1 MKVLAG
7 DVGGTHARLAVVEVT
22 ATTWKML
29 AERRY
34 ESRKFDGL
42 APIVEQFR
50 ANVAG
55 DVEAASFGVA
65 GSIENG
71 RVQLT
76 NLDWSIDVNGFG
88 DEIGLSRTR
97 VINDFDAL
105 GHALPYLGPSDRAE
119 LQRGTPRAQ
128 APIGVIGAGTGL
140 GEAFL
145 LWENGHYRVH
155 DSEGGHVDLAPQ
167 SALQWRLAEHFQ
179 TRYGHASFE
188 RVVSGPGLVDVYR
201 FLVADGYAPERRE
214 TRTAM
219 GNGDAAAVIS
229 ERALAGDDPLCEKA
243 LSIFV
248 EMYGAQAGNLA
259 LTIKAEGGIYVAG
272 GIAPKIL
279 PRLRAGSFLDAFR
292 RKGRMSNLLSTIPVW
307 VILNPDVGLVGAA
320 AAALPV

>member
-7 DVGGTHARLAVVEVT
+7 DVGGTHARLAVVEIT
-22 ATTWKML
+22 ETTWTIL

-42 APIVEQFR
+42 GPIVEQFR

-55 DVEAASFGVA
+55 DVDAASFGVA
-65 GSIENG
+65 GAIENG

-76 NLDWSIDVNGFG
+76 NLDWSIDVKGFG
-88 DEIGLSRTR
+88 DEIGVARTR
-97 VINDFDAL
+97 VINDFEAL
-105 GHALPYLGPSDRAE
+105 GHALPYMGPKDRAE
-119 LQRGTPRAQ
+119 LQRGAPRAQ

-145 LWENGHYRVH
+145 LWEHGRYRVH

-167 SALQWRLAEHFQ
+167 SAIQWRLAEHFQ

-201 FLVADGYAPERRE
+201 FLAGDGYAPERPE

-219 GNGDAAAVIS
+219 EQGDAAAVIS
-229 ERALAGDDPLCEKA
+229 DRALAGDDPLCEKA

-307 VILNPDVGLVGAA
+307 VILNTDVGLIGAA
-320 AAALPV
+320 AAALPE